1 MSLQASQPRIIARER
16 VIAVYDFNVALCR
29 LLWSGDTH
37 ALHYGIW
44 DASTQTHNEALLNT
58 NRFLAD
64 KAGITSGEQVLDA
77 GCGLG
82 GSSLWLARE
91 RGAVV
96 DGITINGKQVKV
108 ANGLAVGLKLG
119 DRARFHLKDFAATE
133 FPDASFDVVWAI
145 ESITHTV
152 DKSEFF
158 REAYRVLRPG
168 GRLILADWFVENYP
182 RNPQEDD
189 MLRDVMEGNAAHIEP
204 AAVFAREMQAAGFT
218 PAGNWDATD
227 EVIPSATLINRLWRW
242 VELVAPIASR
252 LKLVPQSYVTHTTI
266 ARRQFGSAGETALSG
281 RTVDPIKNKSTACA
295 VWRPS
300 RIAHTIRDWPR
311 RMSLQAKNLR
321 NRGLVADLIGLD
333 VSARIERDAETFQKP
348 LTHRRTEAHGEHHEI
363 GPEFKGAVNA
373 DSGDCPPDTASYTRD
388 GAGSPSCGRAAAM
401 KSSVVD
407 VFLDCLSNDL
417 GALSFGVFVKLE
429 RTS

>member
-1 MSLQASQPRIIARER
+1 LSLQASQPRIISRER

-44 DASTQTHNEALLNT
+44 DASAQTHNEALLNT

-64 KAGITSGEQVLDA
+64 KTGITSGEQVLDA

-96 DGITINGKQVKV
+96 DGITISEKQVKV
-108 ANGLAVGLKLG
+108 ANGLAAGMKLG

-204 AAVFAREMQAAGFT
+204 PAVFVREMQAAGFT

-227 EVIPSATLINRLWRW
+227 EVIPSSTLIKRLWRW

-252 LKLVPQSYVTHTTI
+252 LKLVPQSYVTHGG
-266 ARRQFGSAGETALSG
+266 AAAGQLHLFQKRVLSY
-281 RTVDPIKNKSTACA
+281 RVMLATKWRLPPQDECAACA
-295 VWRPS
+295 RTPGIRQGS
-300 RIAHTIRDWPR
+300 RWSI
-311 RMSLQAKNLR
+311 
-321 NRGLVADLIGLD
+321 
-333 VSARIERDAETFQKP
+333 
-348 LTHRRTEAHGEHHEI
+348 
-363 GPEFKGAVNA
+363 
-373 DSGDCPPDTASYTRD
+373 DTP
-388 GAGSPSCGRAAAM
+388 G
-401 KSSVVD
+401 
-407 VFLDCLSNDL
+407 
-417 GALSFGVFVKLE
+417 
-429 RTS
+429 

>member
-1 MSLQASQPRIIARER
+1 
-16 VIAVYDFNVALCR
+16 
-29 LLWSGDTH
+29 
-37 ALHYGIW
+37 
-44 DASTQTHNEALLNT
+44 
-58 NRFLAD
+58 
-64 KAGITSGEQVLDA
+64 LDA

-96 DGITINGKQVKV
+96 DGITISEKQVKV
-108 ANGLAVGLKLG
+108 AKGLAAGMKLG

-204 AAVFAREMQAAGFT
+204 PAVFAREMQAAGFT

-227 EVIPSATLINRLWRW
+227 EVIPSSTLIKRLWRW
-242 VELVAPIASR
+242 VELVAPTPAGSKHDAIQLTEFGPRAGNAGASLGWDQATSIPPLRMVFEIGECILPVILIRRSHRFVIEVNNPFILFGINRGFPRQGQPHEAARALRSNTFASR
-252 LKLVPQSYVTHTTI
+252 EERLAEQSLRLEVSFT
-266 ARRQFGSAGETALSG
+266 GGE
-281 RTVDPIKNKSTACA
+281 K
-295 VWRPS
+295 
-300 RIAHTIRDWPR
+300 
-311 RMSLQAKNLR
+311 
-321 NRGLVADLIGLD
+321 
-333 VSARIERDAETFQKP
+333 
-348 LTHRRTEAHGEHHEI
+348 
-363 GPEFKGAVNA
+363 
-373 DSGDCPPDTASYTRD
+373 
-388 GAGSPSCGRAAAM
+388 
-401 KSSVVD
+401 
-407 VFLDCLSNDL
+407 
-417 GALSFGVFVKLE
+417 
-429 RTS
+429 

>member
-1 MSLQASQPRIIARER
+1 MSLQASQPQIISRER

-29 LLWSGDTH
+29 LLWCGDTH

-44 DASTQTHNEALLNT
+44 DASAQTHNEALLNT

-96 DGITINGKQVKV
+96 DGITISEKQVKV
-108 ANGLAVGLKLG
+108 ANGLAAGMRLG
-119 DRARFHLKDFAATE
+119 DRARFHLKDFTATE

-189 MLRDVMEGNAAHIEP
+189 LLRDVMEGNAAHIEP
-204 AAVFAREMQAAGFT
+204 PAVFAREMQAAGFT

-227 EVIPSATLINRLWRW
+227 EVIPSSTLIKRLWRW
-242 VELVAPIASR
+242 VKLVAPIASR
-252 LKLVPQSYVTHTTI
+252 LKLVPQSYVTHGGAAAGQLHLFQKRVLSYRVMLATKWRLLPQDECRVRHD
-266 ARRQFGSAGETALSG
+266 ARNLPRVQV
-281 RTVDPIKNKSTACA
+281 VD
-295 VWRPS
+295 R
-300 RIAHTIRDWPR
+300 H
-311 RMSLQAKNLR
+311 
-321 NRGLVADLIGLD
+321 
-333 VSARIERDAETFQKP
+333 ARITPGGVLVSRTNRARGIRLKRNVHRGRD
-348 LTHRRTEAHGEHHEI
+348 R
-363 GPEFKGAVNA
+363 
-373 DSGDCPPDTASYTRD
+373 
-388 GAGSPSCGRAAAM
+388 
-401 KSSVVD
+401 
-407 VFLDCLSNDL
+407 
-417 GALSFGVFVKLE
+417 
-429 RTS
+429 

>member
-96 DGITINGKQVKV
+96 DGITISEKQVKV
-108 ANGLAVGLKLG
+108 AKGLAAGMKLG

-158 REAYRVLRPG
+158 CEAYRVLRPV

-204 AAVFAREMQAAGFT
+204 PAVFAREMQAAGFT

-227 EVIPSATLINRLWRW
+227 EVIPSSTLIKRLWRW

-252 LKLVPQSYVTHTTI
+252 LKLVPQSYVTHGG
-266 ARRQFGSAGETALSG
+266 AAAGQLHLFQKRVLSY
-281 RTVDPIKNKSTACA
+281 RVMLATKWRLPPQDECAACA
-295 VWRPS
+295 
-300 RIAHTIRDWPR
+300 
-311 RMSLQAKNLR
+311 
-321 NRGLVADLIGLD
+321 
-333 VSARIERDAETFQKP
+333 
-348 LTHRRTEAHGEHHEI
+348 
-363 GPEFKGAVNA
+363 
-373 DSGDCPPDTASYTRD
+373 
-388 GAGSPSCGRAAAM
+388 AAATRGRPIRPP
-401 KSSVVD
+401 ST
-407 VFLDCLSNDL
+407 
-417 GALSFGVFVKLE
+417 GHAAG
-429 RTS
+429 

>member
-1 MSLQASQPRIIARER
+1 LSLQASQPRIISRER

-29 LLWSGDTH
+29 LLWCGDTH

-44 DASTQTHNEALLNT
+44 DASAQTHNEALLNT

-82 GSSLWLARE
+82 GSSLWLARK

-96 DGITINGKQVKV
+96 DGISISEKQVKV
-108 ANGLAVGLKLG
+108 ANGLAAGMKLG
-119 DRARFHLKDFAATE
+119 DRARFHFKDFAATE

-168 GRLILADWFVENYP
+168 GRLILADWFVENCP
-182 RNPQEDD
+182 RNPREDD

-204 AAVFAREMQAAGFT
+204 PAVFAREMQAAGLT

-227 EVIPSATLINRLWRW
+227 EVIPSSTLIKRLWRW

-252 LKLVPQSYVTHTTI
+252 LKLVPQSYVTHGG
-266 ARRQFGSAGETALSG
+266 AAAGQLHLFQKRVLSY
-281 RTVDPIKNKSTACA
+281 RVMLATKWRLLPQDECAACA
-295 VWRPS
+295 KVGRRFTLNETRPVGQ
-300 RIAHTIRDWPR
+300 HD
-311 RMSLQAKNLR
+311 
-321 NRGLVADLIGLD
+321 D
-333 VSARIERDAETFQKP
+333 KP
-348 LTHRRTEAHGEHHEI
+348 
-363 GPEFKGAVNA
+363 
-373 DSGDCPPDTASYTRD
+373 
-388 GAGSPSCGRAAAM
+388 
-401 KSSVVD
+401 
-407 VFLDCLSNDL
+407 
-417 GALSFGVFVKLE
+417 
-429 RTS
+429 

>member
-1 MSLQASQPRIIARER
+1 LSLQASQPRIIARER

-96 DGITINGKQVKV
+96 DGITISEKQVKV
-108 ANGLAVGLKLG
+108 ANGLAAGMKLG

-204 AAVFAREMQAAGFT
+204 PAVFAREMQAAGFT

-227 EVIPSATLINRLWRW
+227 EVIPSAALIKRLWRW
-242 VELVAPIASR
+242 VEFVAPIASR
-252 LKLVPQSYVTHTTI
+252 LKLVPQCYLTHGGAAAGQLHLFQKRVLSYRVMLATKWCLPPQDEC
-266 ARRQFGSAGETALSG
+266 A
-281 RTVDPIKNKSTACA
+281 ACA
-295 VWRPS
+295 ATPGIRQGS
-300 RIAHTIRDWPR
+300 RVDDRHT
-311 RMSLQAKNLR
+311 
-321 NRGLVADLIGLD
+321 
-333 VSARIERDAETFQKP
+333 RIE
-348 LTHRRTEAHGEHHEI
+348 
-363 GPEFKGAVNA
+363 
-373 DSGDCPPDTASYTRD
+373 
-388 GAGSPSCGRAAAM
+388 
-401 KSSVVD
+401 
-407 VFLDCLSNDL
+407 
-417 GALSFGVFVKLE
+417 
-429 RTS
+429 